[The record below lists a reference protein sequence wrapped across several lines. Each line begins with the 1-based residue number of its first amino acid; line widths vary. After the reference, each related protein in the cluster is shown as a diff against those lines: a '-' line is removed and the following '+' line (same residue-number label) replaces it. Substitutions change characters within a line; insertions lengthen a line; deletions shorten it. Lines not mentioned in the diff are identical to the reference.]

1 MIKNSLFFL
10 LLTLLLAGCAENGSM
25 IEISP
30 FKQTMVENNTSTTE
44 TEQINNS
51 DNNASTGIIDIE
63 NKEETFFDDA
73 TMNTISG
80 ALVLIIGILIL
91 L

>member
-10 LLTLLLAGCAENGSM
+10 LLTLLLAGCAENGSI
-25 IEISP
+25 IEVSSAN
-30 FKQTMVENNTSTTE
+30 QTIVENNTSTTTE
-44 TEQINNS
+44 TKQINTV
-51 DNNASTGIIDIE
+51 DTEIVDIE
-63 NKEETFFDDA
+63 TKEETLIDDS

-80 ALVLIIGILIL
+80 ALVLIIAILIL

>member
-10 LLTLLLAGCAENGSM
+10 LLTLLLAGCAENGSI
-25 IEISP
+25 IEVSSVN
-30 FKQTMVENNTSTTE
+30 QTIIENNTSSAE
-44 TEQINNS
+44 TKQINKV
-51 DNNASTGIIDIE
+51 DTEIVDIE
-63 NKEETFFDDA
+63 NKDEPMIDDS

-80 ALVLIIGILIL
+80 ALVLIIAILIL